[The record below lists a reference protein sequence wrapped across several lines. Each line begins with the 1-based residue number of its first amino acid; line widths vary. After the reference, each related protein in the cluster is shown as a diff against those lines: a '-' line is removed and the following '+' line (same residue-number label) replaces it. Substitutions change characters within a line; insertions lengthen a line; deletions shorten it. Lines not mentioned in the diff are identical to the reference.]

1 MPAEL
6 ARPDIDPA
14 SGDRDRKRA
23 WRAQPIRAR
32 TMAAILACALSA
44 TACAA
49 GTAAPHQPTAHQA
62 APTSVA
68 LPQVPASGREHVPS
82 ALYGTV
88 VYGPAGAGLPR
99 PLVNPADIIPGG
111 PPPDGIPAIDHPR
124 FLRPAQVSFLSAD
137 EPVLALQIGADAR
150 AYPVQILIWH
160 EIVND
165 TVGGVPVTITYCPLC
180 NTAIAY
186 DRRAAGRVLSFGT
199 SGLLYDSNLLMYDR
213 QTRRCGCS
221 SPARRSPACSS
232 GISCAP
238 TRCRRCPGARGGPAT
253 RTAGCCPGIPATP
266 GLTASTLTPG
276 MTTSTPRRFCSPAR

>member
-14 SGDRDRKRA
+14 SGDRDRKLA
-23 WRAQPIRAR
+23 WRARPIRAR

-49 GTAAPHQPTAHQA
+49 GTAASHQPRPTAHQA
-62 APTSVA
+62 NPTSVA

-137 EPVLALQIGADAR
+137 EP
-150 AYPVQILIWH
+150 
-160 EIVND
+160 
-165 TVGGVPVTITYCPLC
+165 
-180 NTAIAY
+180 
-186 DRRAAGRVLSFGT
+186 
-199 SGLLYDSNLLMYDR
+199 
-213 QTRRCGCS
+213 
-221 SPARRSPACSS
+221 
-232 GISCAP
+232 
-238 TRCRRCPGARGGPAT
+238 
-253 RTAGCCPGIPATP
+253 
-266 GLTASTLTPG
+266 
-276 MTTSTPRRFCSPAR
+276 